1 MKHRTRIMLGL
12 AVVTGLVVPVAALAS
27 SGGAASAA
35 PTSTVPMAYTCSGGD
50 FASGNLTG
58 IPSGIYSSITVTGAC
73 AVTPNATVTVLG
85 DVNVASGAV
94 FDAQSAPSKI
104 TVGGDITAAS
114 GSLLGLGCQPNP
126 PKHTTG
132 HPCTV
137 EPHRQST
144 IVVFGNIT
152 ATDADTV
159 LLNGITV
166 EGNVTLLGGGED
178 VNPWSIKTNWI
189 GGDLVVS
196 GVTPNWIG
204 VILNKVGGDVILT
217 NITITDPGDPSP
229 TIFVASNT
237 VGRNLTCW
245 GLGPAVS
252 GGFTGEVN
260 VVGGQALGQCADLQD
275 ETPPPS

>member
-1 MKHRTRIMLGL
+1 MKQRIRILLGV
-12 AVVTGLVVPVAALAS
+12 AVITGLVVPAAALAS
-27 SGGAASAA
+27 SGGTAAAA
-35 PTSTVPMAYTCSGGD
+35 PSSKVPIAYTCTGGD
-50 FASGNLTG
+50 FG
-58 IPSGIYSSITVTGAC
+58 SGIYASITIAGAC
-73 AVTPNATVTVLG
+73 AVTPNATVTVIG
-85 DVNVASGAV
+85 NVNVDSDAV

-137 EPHRQST
+137 EKHRHST
-144 IVVFGNIT
+144 IVVVGNVT
-152 ATDADTV
+152 TTDANTV

-166 EGNVTLLGGGED
+166 GGNVTLLGGGD
-178 VNPWSIKTNWI
+178 QAGNPWPLKNNWI

-196 GVTPNWIG
+196 GATPEWFG
-204 VILNKVGGDVILT
+204 AILNKVDGSVILT
-217 NITITDPGDPSP
+217 NITVAAGV
-229 TIFVASNT
+229 TIDIASNT

-245 GLGPAVS
+245 GLAPAVS

-260 VVGGQALGQCADLQD
+260 VVGGQALGQCANLMDQSS
-275 ETPPPS
+275 PSS

>member
-1 MKHRTRIMLGL
+1 MKHRNRILVGL
-12 AVVTGLVVPVAALAS
+12 AVITGLLVPLGALAS
-27 SGGAASAA
+27 SGGPAAAA
-35 PTSTVPMAYTCSGGD
+35 PSSKVPIAYTCTGGD
-50 FASGNLTG
+50 FASGNLTT
-58 IPSGIYSSITVTGAC
+58 IPSGIYSSITITGAC
-73 AVTPNATVTVLG
+73 AVTPNATITVLG

-104 TVGGDITAAS
+104 TVGGDVTAAS
-114 GSLLGLGCQPNP
+114 GSLLGLGCLPNP

-144 IVVFGNIT
+144 IVVLGNVT
-152 ATDADTV
+152 TTDADTV

-166 EGNVTLLGGGED
+166 KGNVTLLGGGD
-178 VNPWSIKTNWI
+178 QAGNPWSIKTNWI

-196 GVTPNWIG
+196 GVTPEWIG
-204 VILNKVGGDVILT
+204 NVILT
-217 NITITDPGDPSP
+217 NITVAEGV
-229 TIFVASNT
+229 TIDVARNT

-245 GLGPAVS
+245 GLAPAVS

-260 VVGGQALGQCADLQD
+260 VVGGQALGQCASLMD
-275 ETPPPS
+275 ETPPSS